1 MCLVLP
7 SVRRFAQVSPD
18 LYVPPKQRWWPTLA
32 ALAGTG
38 VCLLAIFGPSQPAG
52 QGGQAVYR
60 VSTSYAILAKHLAP
74 APPSLT
80 LNRDRV
86 HAGSIAES
94 EPAPS
99 NATGAQSAI
108 TRIDLS
114 KPAIFFEA
122 RIEASPA
129 RPTATKRYLRQSIL
143 RASYA
148 SARQHLRRLATRSHR
163 GEKRR
168 NILAGYYHN
177 YEMSPYRRYQMA
189 GTRYGY

>member
-7 SVRRFAQVSPD
+7 SVRRSAQVSLD

-32 ALAGTG
+32 ALVGTG

-60 VSTSYAILAKHLAP
+60 VSISYAILAKDLAP
-74 APPSLT
+74 VT

-86 HAGSIAES
+86 HAESIAES
-94 EPAPS
+94 KPAPS

-114 KPAIFFEA
+114 KPAILFEA
-122 RIEASPA
+122 RI
-129 RPTATKRYLRQSIL
+129 
-143 RASYA
+143 
-148 SARQHLRRLATRSHR
+148 
-163 GEKRR
+163 
-168 NILAGYYHN
+168 
-177 YEMSPYRRYQMA
+177 
-189 GTRYGY
+189 